1 MIRSMSSALSGL
13 RNHQL
18 MLDVVAND
26 IANVSTTGFKS
37 STAIFSDVLT
47 QNIRGGGAPTALAGG
62 TNPAQI
68 GLGSRLA
75 GTVQSFAQGALQLTG
90 RSADLA
96 IQGDGFFVIDNAGQ
110 QMYTRSGSFSLDA
123 AGNMTTQDGMRVQ
136 GWQADITGAIDTN
149 TPLGPVQIRVGDLL
163 APSQTTLANLGGN
176 LPADAPTGAIK
187 TLTLTGYDTQGVSI
201 PINLVF
207 TKTADVP
214 PVTVP
219 PTAPGPDN
227 WVVTGTYEDGSA
239 TPPAVALTDN
249 VLSFDNNGELTAP
262 TDRNMN
268 IAGGLIPGMT
278 GAITFDLGAAGT
290 PGRITQYSG
299 SSTVGIKEQ
308 DGYAAG
314 TLQSYN
320 ISQDGVIMGSYSNGR
335 SKELGQVALAVFTNP
350 SGLERVGGAW
360 HESANSGLAQIG
372 TGGSGGRG
380 VLSAGTLEMSNVD
393 LAEEFTRLIIAQR
406 GFQGNA
412 RVITT
417 SDEVLQEVVNLK
429 R

>member
-1 MIRSMSSALSGL
+1 
-13 RNHQL
+13 
-18 MLDVVAND
+18 
-26 IANVSTTGFKS
+26 
-37 STAIFSDVLT
+37 
-47 QNIRGGGAPTALAGG
+47 
-62 TNPAQI
+62 
-68 GLGSRLA
+68 
-75 GTVQSFAQGALQLTG
+75 
-90 RSADLA
+90 
-96 IQGDGFFVIDNAGQ
+96 
-110 QMYTRSGSFSLDA
+110 
-123 AGNMTTQDGMRVQ
+123 
-136 GWQADITGAIDTN
+136 
-149 TPLGPVQIRVGDLL
+149 
-163 APSQTTLANLGGN
+163 
-176 LPADAPTGAIK
+176 
-187 TLTLTGYDTQGVSI
+187 
-201 PINLVF
+201 
-207 TKTADVP
+207 
-214 PVTVP
+214 
-219 PTAPGPDN
+219 
-227 WVVTGTYEDGSA
+227 
-239 TPPAVALTDN
+239 
-249 VLSFDNNGELTAP
+249 VLSFDGNGELTAP
-262 TDRNMN
+262 TDRDMN

-308 DGYAAG
+308 DGYTAG